1 MKSSRD
7 VCIAERQLPRT
18 KTILSGCD
26 VKRPEKGC
34 TTF

>member
-1 MKSSRD
+1 MKSPND
-7 VCIAERQLPRT
+7 VCVAERQLPRT
-18 KTILSGCD
+18 KTILFGCD